1 MRAVKA
7 LDMLDSLAP
16 AGRNF
21 AFKVFYLKQLRNNGE
36 WSRTLAGFGF
46 TPDDPNDPDNPGRPD
61 FEAMM
66 RQMQEQ
72 MKAQFEQLGINPAGF
87 VNPFTSLFSQ
97 VGKTNSG
104 ADGKEEV
111 LSIAT
116 ARDTATKFVK
126 VQGLKPLGTKDVSVV
141 ENAFEISELWLNEA
155 TAFPAST
162 HAPMA
167 VSRMD
172 WVLETMPGWHK
183 TIEPLAA
190 GLSSAISDL
199 MDQAMNAQAAD
210 PEQGQPPI
218 EIITAMLRSFIGT
231 MIATQLGQSIGTLAT
246 TVTGAHDVGLPLLD
260 PARAIV
266 IPENIENWAVD
277 LEIAKSEV
285 FIFHAL
291 REGAVARL
299 FAHNPWLVSYI
310 QSAVVEY
317 GKGIHIDIDAI
328 QRQAQEA
335 FEGMQEGASEGEAI
349 SFALDNGIFTPEES
363 PAQKSALL
371 KLETVLA
378 LIDGWSDEVVS
389 LAAGDRIPSIEQLR
403 ESHRRRRASS
413 SPAQQLFSSMLGL
426 QVSPKLTRE
435 ASAFWKKIREVK
447 SVGERDQIWSGLLPT
462 ADDLLDP
469 EKFLTSTSIPDDL
482 SGLI

>member
-1 MRAVKA
+1 M
-7 LDMLDSLAP
+7 
-16 AGRNF
+16 
-21 AFKVFYLKQLRNNGE
+21 
-36 WSRTLAGFGF
+36 AGFGF
-46 TPDDPNDPDNPGRPD
+46 TPDDSDSEPNKDGQPD

-72 MKAQFEQLGINPAGF
+72 MKAQFEQLGINPVGF
-87 VNPFTSLFSQ
+87 VNPFTTLFSQ
-97 VGKTNSG
+97 AGKSG
-104 ADGKEEV
+104 ANQEEV
-111 LSIAT
+111 LPLAT
-116 ARDTATKFVK
+116 ARDTARKFVSA
-126 VQGLKPLGTKDVSVV
+126 QGLKPLGTKDVSVV
-141 ENAFEISELWLNEA
+141 ESAFEISETWLNDA

-162 HAPMA
+162 LAPTA
-167 VSRMD
+167 VSRLD
-172 WVLETMPGWHK
+172 WINETMPGWHR

-199 MDQAMNAQAAD
+199 LDQAMNAQAGEGA
-210 PEQGQPPI
+210 EGQPPI
-218 EIITAMLRSFIGT
+218 EMITMMLRSFIGT
-231 MIATQLGQSIGTLAT
+231 MIATQLGQSIGTLST
-246 TVTGAHDVGLPLLD
+246 TVTGAHDVSLPLLD

-266 IPENIENWAVD
+266 IPENIENWAAE

-285 FIFHAL
+285 FIYHAL

-299 FAHNPWLVSYI
+299 FANNPWLVSYI
-310 QSAVVEY
+310 QSAIVEY

-328 QRQAQEA
+328 QRQAQGA
-335 FEGMQEGASEGEAI
+335 FENMQEGAGSEEAI

-378 LIDGWSDEVVS
+378 LIDGWTDEVVALS
-389 LAAGDRIPSIEQLR
+389 AGDRIPSIEQLR
-403 ESHRRRRASS
+403 ETHRRRRAASA
-413 SPAQQLFSSMLGL
+413 PAQLLFSSMLGL

-462 ADDLLDP
+462 AEDLMDP

-482 SGLI
+482 SGLL

>member
-1 MRAVKA
+1 M
-7 LDMLDSLAP
+7 
-16 AGRNF
+16 
-21 AFKVFYLKQLRNNGE
+21 
-36 WSRTLAGFGF
+36 AGFGF
-46 TPDDPNDPDNPGRPD
+46 TPDDSDSEPNKDGQPD

-72 MKAQFEQLGINPAGF
+72 MKAQFEQLGINPVGF
-87 VNPFTSLFSQ
+87 VNPFTTLFSQ
-97 VGKTNSG
+97 AGKSG
-104 ADGKEEV
+104 ANQEEV
-111 LSIAT
+111 LPLAT
-116 ARDTATKFVK
+116 ARDTARKFVSA
-126 VQGLKPLGTKDVSVV
+126 QGLKPLGTKDVSVV
-141 ENAFEISELWLNEA
+141 ESAFEISETWLNDA

-162 HAPMA
+162 LAPTA
-167 VSRMD
+167 VSRLD
-172 WVLETMPGWHK
+172 WINETMPGWHR

-199 MDQAMNAQAAD
+199 LDQAMNAQAGESA
-210 PEQGQPPI
+210 EGQPPI
-218 EIITAMLRSFIGT
+218 EMITMMLRSFIGT
-231 MIATQLGQSIGTLAT
+231 MIATQLGQSIGTLST
-246 TVTGAHDVGLPLLD
+246 TVTGAHDVSLPLLD

-266 IPENIENWAVD
+266 IPENIENWAAE

-285 FIFHAL
+285 FIYHAL

-299 FAHNPWLVSYI
+299 FANNPWLVSYI
-310 QSAVVEY
+310 QSAIVEY

-328 QRQAQEA
+328 QRQAQGA
-335 FEGMQEGASEGEAI
+335 FENMQEGAGSEEAI

-378 LIDGWSDEVVS
+378 LIDGWTDEVVALS
-389 LAAGDRIPSIEQLR
+389 AGDRIPSIEQLR
-403 ESHRRRRASS
+403 ETHRRRRAASA
-413 SPAQQLFSSMLGL
+413 PAQLLFSSMLGL

-462 ADDLLDP
+462 AEDLMDP

-482 SGLI
+482 SGLL

>member
-1 MRAVKA
+1 M
-7 LDMLDSLAP
+7 
-16 AGRNF
+16 
-21 AFKVFYLKQLRNNGE
+21 
-36 WSRTLAGFGF
+36 AGFGF
-46 TPDDPNDPDNPGRPD
+46 TPDDPNDPDNSGRPD

-104 ADGKEEV
+104 KDGEEV
-111 LSIAT
+111 LSITT

-218 EIITAMLRSFIGT
+218 EMITAMLRSFIGT

-335 FEGMQEGASEGEAI
+335 FEGMQANMPEGAGEGEAI

-378 LIDGWSDEVVS
+378 LIDGWTDEVVS

-482 SGLI
+482 SGLL

>member
-1 MRAVKA
+1 M
-7 LDMLDSLAP
+7 
-16 AGRNF
+16 
-21 AFKVFYLKQLRNNGE
+21 
-36 WSRTLAGFGF
+36 AGFGF
-46 TPDDPNDPDNPGRPD
+46 TPDDPNDPDNSGNEGSPD

-87 VNPFTSLFSQ
+87 VNPFTSIFSQ
-97 VGKTNSG
+97 FGKTNTG
-104 ADGKEEV
+104 ADGKAEV
-111 LSIAT
+111 LSITT
-116 ARDTATKFVK
+116 ARDTASKFVK

-141 ENAFEISELWLNEA
+141 ESAFEISELWLNEA
-155 TAFPAST
+155 TAFPASGS
-162 HAPMA
+162 APKA

-199 MDQAMNAQAAD
+199 MDQAMNAQAGE

-218 EIITAMLRSFIGT
+218 EMITMMLRSFIGT

-246 TVTGAHDVGLPLLD
+246 SVTGAHDVGLPLLD

-266 IPENIENWAVD
+266 IPENIENWATD
-277 LEIAKSEV
+277 LEIPKSEV

-328 QRQAQEA
+328 QRQAQDA
-335 FEGMQEGASEGEAI
+335 FEGMQANMPEGASEGEAI

-378 LIDGWSDEVVS
+378 LIDGWTDEVVA
-389 LAAGDRIPSIEQLR
+389 LAAGERIPSIEQLR

-435 ASAFWKKIREVK
+435 ASVFWKKIREVK
-447 SVGERDQIWSGLLPT
+447 NVGERDQIWSGLLPT

-482 SGLI
+482 SGLL

>member
-1 MRAVKA
+1 M
-7 LDMLDSLAP
+7 
-16 AGRNF
+16 
-21 AFKVFYLKQLRNNGE
+21 
-36 WSRTLAGFGF
+36 AGFGF
-46 TPDDPNDPDNPGRPD
+46 TPDDPNDPDNSNNSGNEGGTD
-61 FEAMM
+61 FEVMM

-72 MKAQFEQLGINPAGF
+72 MKAQFEQLGINTAGF

-104 ADGKEEV
+104 KDGEEV
-111 LSIAT
+111 LSITT

-155 TAFPAST
+155 TSFPAST

-167 VSRMD
+167 VSRVD
-172 WVLETMPGWHK
+172 WVLETMAGWHK

-218 EIITAMLRSFIGT
+218 EMITAMLRSFIGT

-246 TVTGAHDVGLPLLD
+246 SVTGAHDVGLPLLD

-335 FEGMQEGASEGEAI
+335 FEGMQANMPEGAGEGEAI

-378 LIDGWSDEVVS
+378 LIDGWTDEVVS

-435 ASAFWKKIREVK
+435 ASAFWKKIHEVK

-482 SGLI
+482 SGLL

>member
-1 MRAVKA
+1 M
-7 LDMLDSLAP
+7 
-16 AGRNF
+16 
-21 AFKVFYLKQLRNNGE
+21 
-36 WSRTLAGFGF
+36 AGFGF
-46 TPDDPNDPDNPGRPD
+46 TPDDPNEPDNSD

-87 VNPFTSLFSQ
+87 VNPFTSIFSQ
-97 VGKTNSG
+97 FGKTNTG

-111 LSIAT
+111 LSITT
-116 ARDTATKFVK
+116 ARDTASKFVK
-126 VQGLKPLGTKDVSVV
+126 VQGSKPLGTKDVSVV
-141 ENAFEISELWLNEA
+141 ESAFEISELWLNEA
-155 TAFPAST
+155 TSFPAST
-162 HAPMA
+162 SAPKA

-183 TIEPLAA
+183 TTEPLAA

-199 MDQAMNAQAAD
+199 MDQAMNAQAGD

-218 EIITAMLRSFIGT
+218 EMITAMLRSFIGT

-246 TVTGAHDVGLPLLD
+246 SVTGAHDVGLPLLD
-260 PARAIV
+260 PARSIV

-328 QRQAQEA
+328 QRQAQDA

-403 ESHRRRRASS
+403 ESHRRRRAAS

-447 SVGERDQIWSGLLPT
+447 SVGERDQIWGGLLPT

-482 SGLI
+482 SGLL

>member
-1 MRAVKA
+1 M
-7 LDMLDSLAP
+7 
-16 AGRNF
+16 
-21 AFKVFYLKQLRNNGE
+21 
-36 WSRTLAGFGF
+36 AGFGF
-46 TPDDPNDPDNPGRPD
+46 TPDDPNDPDNSGNPD

-87 VNPFTSLFSQ
+87 VNPFTTLFSQ
-97 VGKTNSG
+97 FGKANSG
-104 ADGKEEV
+104 ANGKTEV

-162 HAPMA
+162 HAPIA

-210 PEQGQPPI
+210 PEQGQAPI
-218 EIITAMLRSFIGT
+218 EMITAMLRSFIGT

-335 FEGMQEGASEGEAI
+335 FEGMQANMPEGAGEGEAI

-378 LIDGWSDEVVS
+378 LIDGWTDEVVS

-482 SGLI
+482 SGLL

>member
-1 MRAVKA
+1 
-7 LDMLDSLAP
+7 
-16 AGRNF
+16 
-21 AFKVFYLKQLRNNGE
+21 
-36 WSRTLAGFGF
+36 LAGFGF
-46 TPDDPNDPDNPGRPD
+46 TPDDANDPDDSGNEGRPD

-87 VNPFTSLFSQ
+87 VNPFTSIFSQ
-97 VGKTNSG
+97 FGKTN

-111 LSIAT
+111 LSITT
-116 ARDTATKFVK
+116 ARDTARKFVTT
-126 VQGLKPLGTKDVSVV
+126 QGLKPLGTKEVSVV
-141 ENAFEISELWLNEA
+141 ESAFEISEIWLNEA
-155 TAFPAST
+155 TSFPASGSS
-162 HAPMA
+162 PMA

-190 GLSSAISDL
+190 GLSSAISNL

-218 EIITAMLRSFIGT
+218 EMITAMLRSFIGT

-246 TVTGAHDVGLPLLD
+246 SVTGAHDVGLPLLD

-482 SGLI
+482 SGLL

>member
-1 MRAVKA
+1 V
-7 LDMLDSLAP
+7 
-16 AGRNF
+16 
-21 AFKVFYLKQLRNNGE
+21 
-36 WSRTLAGFGF
+36 AGFGF
-46 TPDDPNDPDNPGRPD
+46 TPDDPNEPDNSD

-87 VNPFTSLFSQ
+87 VNPFTSIFSQ
-97 VGKTNSG
+97 FGKTNTG

-111 LSIAT
+111 LSITT
-116 ARDTATKFVK
+116 ARDTASKFVK
-126 VQGLKPLGTKDVSVV
+126 VQGSKPLGTKDVSVV
-141 ENAFEISELWLNEA
+141 ESAFEISELWLNEA
-155 TAFPAST
+155 TSFPAST
-162 HAPMA
+162 SAPKA

-199 MDQAMNAQAAD
+199 MDQAMNAQAGD

-218 EIITAMLRSFIGT
+218 EMITAMLRSFIAT

-246 TVTGAHDVGLPLLD
+246 SVTGAHDVGLPLLD
-260 PARAIV
+260 PARSIV

-328 QRQAQEA
+328 QRQAQDA

-403 ESHRRRRASS
+403 ESHRRRRAAS

-482 SGLI
+482 SGLH